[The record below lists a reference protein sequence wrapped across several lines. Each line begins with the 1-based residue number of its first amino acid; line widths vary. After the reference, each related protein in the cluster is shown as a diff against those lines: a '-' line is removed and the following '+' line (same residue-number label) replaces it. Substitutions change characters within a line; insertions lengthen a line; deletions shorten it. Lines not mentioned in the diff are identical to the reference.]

1 MIDKLKIRKLTK
13 KILNRKR
20 QLLWIKKRRG
30 NLTDPQEKK
39 LSDQLEK
46 IGEIEKKVADRSI
59 KAPDVERFYKELEY
73 NFKKEFLLLKQNAL
87 WELFDELWLV
97 VLIALF
103 LKFFVIGSY
112 RVPTGSMVNT
122 IEIGDNLFVAMFVYG
137 LTLPF
142 AKSQFVEFGNPG
154 RGDIITFSEPGA
166 DGKALVK
173 RVIAIPGD
181 TVLLAGNDIY
191 INGEKLYRE
200 LVGETEYISSKG
212 EAVTV
217 TQYLESTPDGKK
229 YSVLYHNSIS
239 DRDRREFLRYCRY
252 CNRTFTVPERSF
264 FVIGDNRDDSLDSRI
279 WGFVPRGNLQGKPLF
294 VWFSVQLGR
303 NFEIVELRLNRIG
316 HVFK

>member
-1 MIDKLKIRKLTK
+1 MIDKLRIRKLTK

-20 QLLWIKKRRG
+20 QLLWIKKHRN
-30 NLTDPQEKK
+30 NLTDPVEKK
-39 LSDQLEK
+39 LSEQLDR
-46 IGEIEKKVADRSI
+46 IIEIEKKVGKQSI
-59 KAPDVERFYKELEY
+59 KSNDLERFYKELEY
-73 NFKKEFLLLKQNAL
+73 NFKKDFLLFKQNPL

-142 AKSQFVEFGNPG
+142 AKSQFVEFGNPD
-154 RGDIITFSEPGA
+154 RGDIITFTEPGT

-181 TVLLAGNDIY
+181 TVLLSGDDIY
-191 INGEKLYRE
+191 INGEKLQRTIVE
-200 LVGETEYISSKG
+200 KRSYISSHG
-212 EAVTV
+212 SEVSATRYEEM
-217 TQYLESTPDGKK
+217 THDGKK
-229 YSVLYHNSIS
+229 YSVLYHNSI
-239 DRDRREFLRYCRY
+239 DENEKKEFLRYCRY
-252 CNRTFTVPERSF
+252 CNRTFTVPERSL
-264 FVIGDNRDDSLDSRI
+264 FVMGDNRDDSLDSRI

-294 VWFSVQLGR
+294 VWFSVQLGK
-303 NFEIVELRLNRIG
+303 NFEIIDLRLKRIG
-316 HVFK
+316 HFFE